1 MRAAALAGAALAV
14 AALAA
19 RAEAQPTEAER
30 LYKEGQEAYDDHR
43 YDAALALWKRSYE
56 LSRRPALLFNLAQAY
71 RLRSQEGD
79 CARAVKSYRKFL
91 KLVPDSP
98 RRATAE
104 GWVHELEECEKQ
116 AESEDDPQDPGGATT
131 EGTKPRAAA
140 VQSVSVRS
148 ASSGG
153 AERVAGLIVAGGGA
167 AAALAGAYFGNR
179 AHQLGDE
186 VTRQCA
192 SGCVWSA
199 VSAKDSSG
207 HAAERLQWIL
217 YAGGAGGLI
226 AGVALYYL
234 GTREHAPAVAVTPRG
249 GGALLTW
256 SRTW

>member
-14 AALAA
+14 TTLAA

-30 LYKEGQEAYDDHR
+30 LYQEGQEAYDAHR

-79 CARAVKSYRKFL
+79 CAHAVRSYRKFL

-104 GWVHELEECEKQ
+104 TWVHELEECEKQ
-116 AESEDDPQDPGGATT
+116 AGSEDDPQDPGGATS
-131 EGTKPRAAA
+131 EGARPREGA
-140 VQSVSVRS
+140 VPSVSVRS
-148 ASSGG
+148 G
-153 AERVAGLIVAGGGA
+153 AGDESERVAGLIVAGGGA
-167 AAALAGAYFGNR
+167 AAVLAGAYFGNR
-179 AHQLGDE
+179 AHQLAGE
-186 VTRQCA
+186 ITGQCA
-192 SGCVWSA
+192 GGCVWSA

-234 GTREHAPAVAVTPRG
+234 GTRERTPAVAVTPRG